1 MVSVVRVCETVVF
14 LYMVMAL
21 LVRLGALEMVVMT
34 VIKLE
39 MAVII
44 VIKLEMVVIAVIK
57 LKMVVITVI
66 KLEFSTPPYA
76 IDTPCRKE
84 KALL

>member
-21 LVRLGALEMVVMT
+21 LVRLGALEMVV
-34 VIKLE
+34 
-39 MAVII
+39 
-44 VIKLEMVVIAVIK
+44 
-57 LKMVVITVI
+57 ITVI